1 MNKNG
6 KWIGAALLAVA
17 LICGVVAANGFM
29 TESNAGSSYED
40 LQAKASEEETEEA
53 AKQVE
58 MKEEDSTVAAT
69 QSAPEEEP
77 VECPINF
84 AEVMQECPDCYAWI
98 RIPDTNIDYP
108 IVQSP
113 TDNAFY
119 LDHNAYGDYEYAGAI
134 FTEDY
139 NAKDFSDLNTVIY
152 GHNMKNGSMF
162 QNLHFYEDMAFME
175 EHPTFEIYLPD
186 KILTYQVFAAYNYDD
201 RHLMTSID
209 YSESERYLSYLNDI
223 VNQRSMSANI
233 DKDVE
238 LTETDRIV
246 TLSTCNGIDD
256 QRYLVQ
262 GVLLSEVN
270 VTVN

>member
-1 MNKNG
+1 MDNIRKYLG
-6 KWIGAALLAVA
+6 VLLIVA
-17 LICGVVAANGFM
+17 SVICGGFAAKGFVAERDAGESYTQLQEQAGGNKAQEDPKQEPEEVV
-29 TESNAGSSYED
+29 
-40 LQAKASEEETEEA
+40 EETP
-53 AKQVE
+53 
-58 MKEEDSTVAAT
+58 AT
-69 QSAPEEEP
+69 PAEEP
-77 VECPINF
+77 VINPIDF
-84 AEVMQECPDCYAWI
+84 EEVQKECPDCYAWI

-119 LDHNAYGDYEYAGAI
+119 LDHNAYGEYEYAGAI

-139 NAKDFSDLNTVIY
+139 NKKDFSDPNTLIY

-162 QNLHFYEDMAFME
+162 QNLHLYEDRAFME
-175 EHPTFEIYLPD
+175 EHPVFEIYLPD

-201 RHLMTSID
+201 RHLLKAYDFSD
-209 YSESERYLSYLNDI
+209 SEVFRLHLQEIR
-223 VNQRSMSANI
+223 NQCSMSAII
-233 DKDVE
+233 DNDVE
-238 LTETDRIV
+238 VTTKDRIV